1 MVQSMTDVLRNMTD
15 IWRTNC
21 PLKQWYL
28 LEIVTEPASPLQWT
42 IPLKTLWLTFEL
54 KNCGDFK
61 SWKSVTEWLGSSQG
75 FWWTSM
81 SGCKLSAWT
90 QPGSEDWQLFL
101 MGPRGE
107 SGLGL
112 PFQVGNGYC
121 LGEREAG
128 LVGHTRHTDWSAF
141 HGSAVPYDGLSW
153 RACANTKWNK
163 VIHNNRRRRINTWLP
178 LLLLTVGTFHGS

>member
-75 FWWTSM
+75 FWWTSIRVAVNFLPEHSQGAKTDNSFWWVHVGSRGLAYLFKWAM
-81 SGCKLSAWT
+81 GTVSEKGKQVWSVILGIQTDLLFMVALS
-90 QPGSEDWQLFL
+90 L
-101 MGPRGE
+101 MMVSLE
-107 SGLGL
+107 ELVQIL
-112 PFQVGNGYC
+112 NG
-121 LGEREAG
+121 
-128 LVGHTRHTDWSAF
+128 TR
-141 HGSAVPYDGLSW
+141 
-153 RACANTKWNK
+153 
-163 VIHNNRRRRINTWLP
+163 
-178 LLLLTVGTFHGS
+178 